1 MWGAIVLAEVICKDE
16 QMHGLG
22 NFLVVQRYLFL
33 ACKKR
38 LCERRR
44 SWWLSL
50 CLQKKLRIEL
60 DQNIFLP
67 YRALWHNYMCHH
79 STVPPPQQFF
89 LQTLWFRLFYWN
101 VGVTSINE
109 GCKNAHC
116 LVGILLCYKAYI
128 WGIPSVSTEL
138 LIWWWCLYREEWSA
152 RLWSRVFTVSR
163 HQWRVCNTHAH

>member
-1 MWGAIVLAEVICKDE
+1 MNRCTAWGIFWWFSATC
-16 QMHGLG
+16 
-22 NFLVVQRYLFL
+22 FLRARSVFVKEGAADGWVC
-33 ACKKR
+33 AC
-38 LCERRR
+38 RR
-44 SWWLSL
+44 SWELSL
-50 CLQKKLRIEL
+50 IRTY
-60 DQNIFLP
+60 F
-67 YRALWHNYMCHH
+67 YR
-79 STVPPPQQFF
+79 TVHCDIITCVITVRFPHPNSFF